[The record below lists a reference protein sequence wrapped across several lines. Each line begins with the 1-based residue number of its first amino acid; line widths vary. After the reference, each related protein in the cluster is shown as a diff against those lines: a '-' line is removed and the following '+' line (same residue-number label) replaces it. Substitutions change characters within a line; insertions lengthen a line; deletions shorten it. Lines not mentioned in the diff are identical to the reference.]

1 MAHVV
6 TKSARQGVRKWSGN
20 GRRMTAL
27 KRFAHRA
34 ERRERR
40 IWLHLVTEGREDL
53 LSVCPERVRV
63 TSWETS

>member
-1 MAHVV
+1 
-6 TKSARQGVRKWSGN
+6 
-20 GRRMTAL
+20 MTAL

-40 IWLHLVTEGREDL
+40 TWVRLVTEGREDL

-63 TSWETS
+63 TSWETR

>member
-1 MAHVV
+1 MAQVV
-6 TKSARQGVRKWSGN
+6 TKSARMGVRYGSG
-20 GRRMTAL
+20 RARHMTAL

-40 IWLHLVTEGREDL
+40 TWVRLVTEGREDL

-63 TSWETS
+63 TSWETR